1 MFVEIKAHPV
11 TINHVMSR
19 AKLKS
24 FNVDSKSPF
33 KEENQNLIHVNG
45 LMRGTID
52 LKTNIAIAWQRTME
66 DDMNCLW
73 YQNVEVTMSLDPIIY
88 IAREIPQGS
97 CLYGEV
103 LKHEMRHLETD
114 MEVMEDYRMI
124 LQDRIDWFLKQAEV
138 EGPYRVNVVPQ
149 ARKNMSHE
157 FDQLIKEVHT
167 QLQAE
172 RIRRQSA
179 IDTLE
184 EYNRV
189 ARICPGDVGM
199 M

>member
-11 TINHVMSR
+11 AINHVMSR

-33 KEENQNLIHVNG
+33 KEENPNLIHVNG

-149 ARKNMSHE
+149 ARKNMSYE
-157 FDQLIKEVHT
+157 FDQLIKEVHN
-167 QLQAE
+167 QLQGE

-189 ARICPGDVGM
+189 AKICPNDIGM